1 MDFTYRKP
9 LRRAKAEGNHSDG
22 NVDLIEKDI
31 YYYDY
36 DNDETSEDTEDLIEE
51 DTYYYFDEE
60 GTEKPEDV
68 DIVVSTT
75 EDAEDDIVEEDY
87 YYYNEDGIDNGE
99 SDAKESTIGDSGG
112 IEEVIEEEDDE
123 EDDEYYFY
131 YSKEGDSDSENNV
144 PDIGS
149 RPVENE
155 DVPLDNESENNN
167 VDDNYNS
174 GDKHD
179 FSGTGEVIEEEDD
192 EEDEEYYY
200 YYSKEG
206 DSDPDNNVPDTGSNS
221 VGNED
226 TLLDIDDSKD
236 DSTESDGK
244 MVWECPGHL
253 MEAKK
258 TYNQD
263 IKFTFAA
270 EVKETLME
278 SFIDKVNSELLPHLA
293 KSTLACQ
300 QFSDRTQ
307 AVRSASE
314 SGIFLVRFRE
324 NETIEKISS
333 CSHHSS
339 FYTCSIFSGTVQ
351 LVSDSE
357 FSARRRI
364 QAAKSIENYVE
375 DIQMGSIND
384 PGVFYTE
391 YLGPN
396 YPKSIRSEGNNF
408 SDNFAIAVSVIF
420 LISYLLFLAKR
431 HRSGKSKGRFNVLV
445 NEQES

>member
-1 MDFTYRKP
+1 MDFTYRRP
-9 LRRAKAEGNHSDG
+9 LRRAKAEGNNGDG

-36 DNDETSEDTEDLIEE
+36 DNDESEDTEDLIEE

-68 DIVVSTT
+68 DIVVSTS
-75 EDAEDDIVEEDY
+75 EDDEDDIVEKDY
-87 YYYNEDGIDNGE
+87 YYYAEDGTDNGE
-99 SDAKESTIGDSGG
+99 SDAKESIGDFGG

-123 EDDEYYFY
+123 DDEEYYY
-131 YSKEGDSDSENNV
+131 YSKEEDSDSENNV

-155 DVPLDNESENNN
+155 DVPLDNESEDNN
-167 VDDNYNS
+167 VDDNY
-174 GDKHD
+174 
-179 FSGTGEVIEEEDD
+179 GTGEVIEEEDD

-236 DSTESDGK
+236 DSTESDGEK
-244 MVWECPGHL
+244 VWECPGLL

-324 NETIEKISS
+324 NETIAKISS

-375 DIQMGSIND
+375 DIQMGSSNE

-396 YPKSIRSEGNNF
+396 YPNSIRSEGNDF

-431 HRSGKSKGRFNVLV
+431 HRSEKSKGRFNVLV

>member
-1 MDFTYRKP
+1 MDFTYRRP
-9 LRRAKAEGNHSDG
+9 LRRAKAEGNNGDG

-36 DNDETSEDTEDLIEE
+36 DNDESEDTEDLIEE

-60 GTEKPEDV
+60 GTEKPEDF
-68 DIVVSTT
+68 DIVVSTS
-75 EDAEDDIVEEDY
+75 EDDEDDIVEKDY
-87 YYYNEDGIDNGE
+87 YYYAEDGTDNGE
-99 SDAKESTIGDSGG
+99 SDAKESIGDFGG
-112 IEEVIEEEDDE
+112 IEEVMEEEDDE
-123 EDDEYYFY
+123 DDEEYYY
-131 YSKEGDSDSENNV
+131 YSKEEDSDSENNV

-155 DVPLDNESENNN
+155 DVPLDNESEDNN
-167 VDDNYNS
+167 VDDNY
-174 GDKHD
+174 
-179 FSGTGEVIEEEDD
+179 GTGEVIEEEDD

-206 DSDPDNNVPDTGSNS
+206 DSNPDNNVPDTGSNS

-236 DSTESDGK
+236 DSTESDGEK
-244 MVWECPGHL
+244 VWECPGLL

-324 NETIEKISS
+324 NETIAKISS

-375 DIQMGSIND
+375 DIQMGSSNE

-391 YLGPN
+391 YLGPKRR
-396 YPKSIRSEGNNF
+396 KSRERTVIKKVL
-408 SDNFAIAVSVIF
+408 IAK
-420 LISYLLFLAKR
+420 LK
-431 HRSGKSKGRFNVLV
+431 
-445 NEQES
+445 